1 MWPFK
6 KKETRDA
13 EIIVNTDECTVE
25 QDACTQ
31 QGIGLINKLLNVN
44 GYGALAQSPFFA
56 AINLISNAVASMS
69 WKTKA
74 YEENVEVPKDFYAS
88 RLFDDTVLSQFMTV
102 KNMIKDVLINGN
114 GFAYIHRDKQGNPT
128 SLEYL
133 TPKEVSIIYKP
144 HRSLL
149 YNVTTLT
156 SRLVEPINIIH
167 ISLHNENGV
176 DGKSLINYA
185 SNTVKLAGA
194 SEKAAKTFFDSGM
207 QVKGILSTDTARLTK
222 DQRNA
227 IRQAWQE
234 SQLGTGTGLAVLE
247 NGMRYQSISSNS
259 KDAELL
265 ETRLYNVQ
273 EVARWFNISPTLLG
287 DLSKNGYSTLEQA
300 QLQFLVNTLTP
311 YVIMLEQELNRKLI
325 NYRDRNKY
333 YIDINEADIVK
344 QDKQSQVNYLGSL
357 VDKGII
363 TRNEARKE
371 LGFQPIEGG
380 DELIVAFT
388 DISQN
393 IIGDKNNTEEENV

>member
-1 MWPFK
+1 MWPFN
-6 KKETRDA
+6 KKENRDA
-13 EIIVNTDECTVE
+13 EIIVNTECTVE

-31 QGIGLINKLLNVN
+31 EGIGLINKLLNVN
-44 GYGALAQSPFFA
+44 GYGALAQSPFFS

-74 YEENVEVPKDFYAS
+74 YEENVEVPKDFYANH
-88 RLFDDTVLSQFMTV
+88 LFDDVTLTQFMTV
-102 KNMIKDVLINGN
+102 KNMIKDVLVNGN

-156 SRLVEPINIIH
+156 SKLVEPINVIH
-167 ISLHNENGV
+167 ISLHNDNGIE
-176 DGKSLINYA
+176 GKSLLNFA